1 MRRKAIQLAHK
12 TLVISLPS
20 KWVKRCEIKKGDELD
35 VEEIKNTLK
44 ISISQKVKTNN
55 KNVEAKDWERLLE
68 RYLISLY
75 QKGVTEFEIR
85 YNSADMFKKIQAA
98 SSQLVGF
105 EIVEQAKGRL
115 ILKDITGPSEEKFKV
130 VFRRLFL
137 LVLDMM
143 QEGISAMKTNNKKD
157 IETVIVKDTEINKFS
172 NFCLRKLN
180 KGDVM
185 DEEKA
190 RVYYFLCILLEKIAD
205 GFKEI
210 LNRKITKQQ
219 LTNLEEIIQLLRL
232 CYDFTI
238 TPSQVKA
245 FDISAQYDKI
255 KSRNLMP
262 ELKSLTELIIPIQMQ
277 QLGFI

>member
-1 MRRKAIQLAHK
+1 MKRKTIQLAHK
-12 TLVISLPS
+12 TLVISLPA
-20 KWVKRCEIKKGDELD
+20 KWVKQCEIKKGDELE

-44 ISISQKVKTNN
+44 ISISQRVKTN
-55 KNVEAKDWERLLE
+55 KQNVEAKDWERLLE

-85 YNSADMFKKIQAA
+85 YNSADMFKKIQIA

-105 EIVEQAKGRL
+105 ETVEQSQGRL
-115 ILKDITGPSEEKFKV
+115 ILRDITGPSEEKFKV

-137 LVLDMM
+137 LVLDML
-143 QEGISAMKTNNKKD
+143 QEGISAMKINNKKE
-157 IETVIVKDTEINKFS
+157 IETLIVKDIEINKFA

-219 LTNLEEIIQLLRL
+219 LAYLEEINQLLRL

-238 TPSQVKA
+238 TPSPNKA
-245 FDISAQYDKI
+245 LDISAQYDKI